1 MCKHHIQHTRLNAD
15 GHQDQNEKRLSWSI
29 CLVQAVPVAQTH
41 SSQYYPQQAVF
52 ALNEASGRLY
62 AAGGA
67 APSTVHT
74 WDMSQECCTQ
84 QVRGFMDFTLLGL
97 VICSYAQPQCMLQC
111 SRANMRHDCHLC
123 ESIAKL
129 ASPGRPLLDQC

>member
-1 MCKHHIQHTRLNAD
+1 M
-15 GHQDQNEKRLSWSI
+15 
-29 CLVQAVPVAQTH
+29 QAVPVAQAH

-84 QVRGFMDFTLLGL
+84 QVSGLADHILLAL
-97 VICSYAQPQCMLQC
+97 IICLMHVAMQQGKH
-111 SRANMRHDCHLC
+111 A
-123 ESIAKL
+123 A
-129 ASPGRPLLDQC
+129 

>member
-1 MCKHHIQHTRLNAD
+1 M
-15 GHQDQNEKRLSWSI
+15 
-29 CLVQAVPVAQTH
+29 CLVQAVPVAQAH

-84 QVRGFMDFTLLGL
+84 QVSGLMNGTLLSF
-97 VICSYAQPQCMLQC
+97 I
-111 SRANMRHDCHLC
+111 
-123 ESIAKL
+123 I
-129 ASPGRPLLDQC
+129 

>member
-1 MCKHHIQHTRLNAD
+1 M
-15 GHQDQNEKRLSWSI
+15 
-29 CLVQAVPVAQTH
+29 CLVQAVPVAQAH

-84 QVRGFMDFTLLGL
+84 QVSGLMHYILLRL
-97 VICSYAQPQCMLQC
+97 IICSTHVAMFL
-111 SRANMRHDCHLC
+111 SRTERFAPAECYV
-123 ESIAKL
+123 S
-129 ASPGRPLLDQC
+129 

>member
-1 MCKHHIQHTRLNAD
+1 M
-15 GHQDQNEKRLSWSI
+15 
-29 CLVQAVPVAQTH
+29 QAVPVAQAH

-84 QVRGFMDFTLLGL
+84 QVSGLMTDTLLGL
-97 VICSYAQPQCMLQC
+97 IICSPAQPPCMLQC
-111 SRANMRHDCHLC
+111 SKSIMRHDCHLC
-123 ESIAKL
+123 EPNAKP
-129 ASPGRPLLDQC
+129 ASPGRPLLDHC

>member
-1 MCKHHIQHTRLNAD
+1 MQT
-15 GHQDQNEKRLSWSI
+15 
-29 CLVQAVPVAQTH
+29 VPVAQAH

-84 QVRGFMDFTLLGL
+84 QVSGLMDCILLGV
-97 VICSYAQPQCMLQC
+97 VICSAAAHVAMQQGKH
-111 SRANMRHDCHLC
+111 A
-123 ESIAKL
+123 A
-129 ASPGRPLLDQC
+129 

>member
-1 MCKHHIQHTRLNAD
+1 M
-15 GHQDQNEKRLSWSI
+15 
-29 CLVQAVPVAQTH
+29 QAVPVAQAH

-52 ALNEASGRLY
+52 ALNESSGRLY

-84 QVRGFMDFTLLGL
+84 QVSGLMHYTLVALIYLLSACCNAAGQT
-97 VICSYAQPQCMLQC
+97 CGM
-111 SRANMRHDCHLC
+111 
-123 ESIAKL
+123 IAMWVNAKP
-129 ASPGRPLLDQC
+129 ASPGHPLLEQC